1 MKTVHA
7 FKPWDIYVLIENHKR
22 LDEEMVMKSLNE
34 RQLIILDG
42 KIICYKIKKVKV
54 IQ

>member
-1 MKTVHA
+1 MKIVYG

-22 LDEEMVMKSLNE
+22 FEKELALKSLNE
-34 RQLIILDG
+34 RKLIIVDG

>member
-1 MKTVHA
+1 MKIVYG

-22 LDEEMVMKSLNE
+22 LEEQMALKCLNE
-34 RQLIILDG
+34 RKIIILDG